1 MTVELNGSIAQ
12 VNPTKKKLTQ
22 LIDSAA
28 QNYFSELKQKGES
41 QQKPLDVESIRRFAC
56 YMAVS
61 GRSTDISLS
70 EKPCMFLVC

>member
-28 QNYFSELKQKGES
+28 QNYFSELKQK
-41 QQKPLDVESIRRFAC
+41 PLDVESIRRFAC

>member
-28 QNYFSELKQKGES
+28 QNYFSELKRDS
-41 QQKPLDVESIRRFAC
+41 LDTESIHRFAC
-56 YMAVS
+56 YTAVS
-61 GRSTDISLS
+61 GRSTDLSLS
-70 EKPCMFLVC
+70 EEPCMFLVC